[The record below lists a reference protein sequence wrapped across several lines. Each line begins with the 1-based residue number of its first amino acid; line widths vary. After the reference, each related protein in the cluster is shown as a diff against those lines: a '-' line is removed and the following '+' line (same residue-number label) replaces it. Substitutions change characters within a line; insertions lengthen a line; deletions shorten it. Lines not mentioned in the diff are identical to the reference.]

1 MTDSS
6 KTGTITGI
14 ARRTAPRSPMIT
26 ISASR
31 VTRESGLEGDFRGKP
46 GKRQVTVLCAEAWK
60 AACSEVERLMPWTT
74 RRANLL
80 LEGVS
85 FSAKDVGVQIHIGE
99 VILEI
104 TRETDPCSRMD
115 EQQPGLRKALEPDW
129 RGGVCTR
136 VVQDGK
142 IHLGDTATVVR

>member
-1 MTDSS
+1 
-6 KTGTITGI
+6 
-14 ARRTAPRSPMIT
+14 
-26 ISASR
+26 
-31 VTRESGLEGDFRGKP
+31 
-46 GKRQVTVLCAEAWK
+46 
-60 AACSEVERLMPWTT
+60 MPWTT